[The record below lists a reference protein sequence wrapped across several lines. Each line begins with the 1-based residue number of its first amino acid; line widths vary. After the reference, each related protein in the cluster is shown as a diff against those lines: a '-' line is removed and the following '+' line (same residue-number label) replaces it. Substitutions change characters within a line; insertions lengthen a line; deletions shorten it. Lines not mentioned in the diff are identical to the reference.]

1 MKNTKGKES
10 LLLSLESHGIAS
22 FSPDLFPCF
31 MPYGINFEW
40 CFVYVLALDST
51 DPSRHQHRIIE
62 GATLSQHWETRT
74 NKGTTEV
81 IMCRKVCGEIYQHGA
96 SMPGDSMDTEKVGIC
111 TEKTE
116 EKGPV

>member
-1 MKNTKGKES
+1 MSG
-10 LLLSLESHGIAS
+10 
-22 FSPDLFPCF
+22 
-31 MPYGINFEW
+31 
-40 CFVYVLALDST
+40 FVYMLASDST